1 VSGGGHGGGGGRRH
15 KKHEE
20 HLNHEAWAIPY
31 GDLVTLLLAF
41 FVVMYAISSLN
52 EGKYRVMST
61 ALSAAFKGEPM
72 RETPIALPNQSGNP
86 SANMVTMVR
95 PAGGGQSGGAKTQVQ
110 PESASLARIG
120 DNIARALAEHVMKEE
135 VVIRLHEDWL
145 EVEIQNDVLFPS
157 GSANLTPD
165 ANDIVK
171 RLGESLAGIQ
181 NPIFVEGHTDN
192 VPISR
197 VIFPSNWELSTA
209 RASAVIRLLSAGGVS
224 QTQMTA
230 VGFGEFRP
238 VRENDTP
245 EGRSANRR
253 VMLAILRPERAG
265 QSLYA
270 TAPGTAPDSPP
281 TTGGGSTR
289 ISATADNAVSS
300 FRAFSS
306 GTGSSTGA
314 APPLGSQT
322 APIAG
327 SNAGA
332 GVLPSPAQVPATPNA
347 TSATR

>member
-1 VSGGGHGGGGGRRH
+1 MSGGGHGGGGGRRH
-15 KKHEE
+15 KKHED

-165 ANDIVK
+165 ANDIVR

-209 RASAVIRLLSAGGVS
+209 RASAVIRILSAGGVS

-238 VRENDTP
+238 VRENETP

-270 TAPGTAPDSPP
+270 TAPEAPT

-300 FRAFSS
+300 FRTFSS
-306 GTGSSTGA
+306 GQGSATGA
-314 APPLGSQT
+314 TPPLGSQT
-322 APIAG
+322 PPSTG
-327 SNAGA
+327 PTAGA
-332 GVLPSPAQVPATPNA
+332 AAAPSGGQVPAAPT
-347 TSATR
+347 TTGSATR

>member
-15 KKHEE
+15 KHEE
-20 HLNHEAWAIPY
+20 HINHEAWAIPY

-41 FVVMYAISSLN
+41 FVVMYALSSLN
-52 EGKYRVMST
+52 EGKYRVMADSLT
-61 ALSAAFKGEPM
+61 AAFKGEPM
-72 RETPIALPNQSGNP
+72 RETPIALPSVSGNP
-86 SANMVTMVR
+86 TANMVTMVR
-95 PAGGGQSGGAKTQVQ
+95 PAAGGQSGGAKTQLQ
-110 PESASLARIG
+110 PDSASLARIG
-120 DNIARALAEHVMKEE
+120 DNVARALAEHVMKEE

-157 GSANLTPD
+157 GSANLTPG

-209 RASAVIRLLSAGGVS
+209 RASAVIRILGAGGVS
-224 QTQMTA
+224 PTQMTA

-238 VRENDTP
+238 VRDNESV

-270 TAPGTAPDSPP
+270 SQPQAPATS
-281 TTGGGSTR
+281 GGGSVRVSAPLENIATGFR
-289 ISATADNAVSS
+289 TISPDQSAPAAQPLPVGQAPAGVG
-300 FRAFSS
+300 RP
-306 GTGSSTGA
+306 TGPAPA
-314 APPLGSQT
+314 APA
-322 APIAG
+322 APA
-327 SNAGA
+327 
-332 GVLPSPAQVPATPNA
+332 
-347 TSATR
+347 R